1 MDTDCWERGPPQ
13 VPSDITYSLRELET
27 FIRRDDDPGLIF
39 YGGEPLLSIA
49 TIQAVMEALS
59 GACRYLIHTNGTLLD
74 RVPEEVLQRFE
85 TIIVSID
92 GREATHD
99 HNRGRGTYRTIVDN
113 GERIRSMHI
122 PAQIIGRMTVT
133 EETDIYEDVMH
144 LAFETDGLF
153 SSVHWQLDANFSA
166 DYAPASYHDWVEHSY
181 IPGLFRL
188 MDRWVTH
195 MEETGEVL
203 RWYPFLDTMQDALSG
218 TWSSALRC
226 GSGFAN
232 YSITPDGMVA
242 PCPCMLGMTEYYC
255 GDIRNDAPETLRRV
269 VCDGKCADCDLFD
282 FCGGRCLYSQVTDL
296 WPDEGRSD
304 IYRTVEAL
312 RDAVLQALPR
322 VQACLKNGTVSPDQ
336 FIHPKYNGCEVI
348 P

>member
-1 MDTDCWERGPPQ
+1 MDIDCWETDPSQ
-13 VPSDITYSLRELET
+13 VPSDISYTLRELEM
-27 FIRRDDDPGLIF
+27 FIRRDTDPCLIF

-49 TIQAVMEALS
+49 TIQSVMETFS

-74 RVPEEVLQRFE
+74 RVPEDMLRRFE

-99 HNRGRGTYRTIVDN
+99 HNRGRGTYQTIVDN
-113 GERIRSMHI
+113 CDRIRGMNI

-133 EETDIYEDVMH
+133 EETDIYRDVTH

-166 DYAPASYHDWVEHSY
+166 DYSPESYHAWVTDSY

-203 RWYPFLDTMQDALSG
+203 RWYPFIDTMQDALNG
-218 TWSSALRC
+218 VWSSALRC

-232 YSITPDGMVA
+232 YSITQGGMVI
-242 PCPCMLGMTEYYC
+242 PCPCMQGMTDYYC
-255 GDIRNDAPETLRRV
+255 GDIRKDSPDTLRTV
-269 VCDGKCADCDLFD
+269 AHDGRCADCDLFD
-282 FCGGRCLYSQVTDL
+282 FCGGRCLYSQVMDH

-304 IYRTVEAL
+304 IYCTVQAL
-312 RDAVLQALPR
+312 RDAVAEALSR
-322 VQACLKNGTVSPDQ
+322 VQACISDTTVSPEQ
-336 FIHPKYNGCEVI
+336 FVHPKYNGCEII